1 MVIHNLSK
9 HYMVDGESLMV
20 LSDFSLEVE
29 QDAIT
34 ALVGPSG
41 CGKTTLLR
49 LIGGLESIDS
59 GYIELND
66 QEKGPMS
73 YLFQEPRLLPWDS
86 VLTNVELVLRESIP
100 TKKERIQR
108 AMEFISLVGLEEYA
122 SFKPDQLSGGMR
134 QRVAIA
140 RAFAF
145 PAKIM
150 LLDEPFQS
158 LDSLLR
164 WSLVQAF
171 ITLWEKNKRTVLY
184 ITHDVQEAFLMADRV
199 VKLSHRPMRVLKEY
213 PIMMSRSERSLRDPQ
228 FAELFSQFYQ

>member
-108 AMEFISLVGLEEYA
+108 AMEFISLV
-122 SFKPDQLSGGMR
+122 
-134 QRVAIA
+134 
-140 RAFAF
+140 
-145 PAKIM
+145 
-150 LLDEPFQS
+150 
-158 LDSLLR
+158 
-164 WSLVQAF
+164 
-171 ITLWEKNKRTVLY
+171 
-184 ITHDVQEAFLMADRV
+184 
-199 VKLSHRPMRVLKEY
+199 
-213 PIMMSRSERSLRDPQ
+213 
-228 FAELFSQFYQ
+228 